1 MHLFRKKCLPLQG
14 DFNVIRMTKTV
25 TSPEQ
30 GNKLI
35 SLGISRMSADFFWSK
50 MRFIPEVSP
59 NGPKFSVVERENF
72 LLYTINSPFYR
83 IDAYA
88 WSLAS
93 ILDILHVQP
102 YPKLVQDASGWRC
115 RVNTVIGGIEGEY
128 GTGYYSEAIDACVE
142 MIAFMKMN
150 GLM

>member
-1 MHLFRKKCLPLQG
+1 MAA
-14 DFNVIRMTKTV
+14 VV
-25 TSPEQ
+25 TTPEQ

-50 MRFIPEVSP
+50 QRFTSKTSP
-59 NGPKFSVVERENF
+59 DGPKISVIEREYYS
-72 LLYTINSPFYR
+72 LYKINSPFYR

-88 WSLAS
+88 WSIAS
-93 ILDILHVQP
+93 LLEILHVHP

-115 RVNTVIGGIEGEY
+115 RVNTVIGGIEGEF
-128 GTGYYSEAIDACVE
+128 GTGYYSEPIEACVE

-150 GLM
+150 GLL